1 MMAYIIAIC
10 NEKGGVAKTTTT
22 YSLGAALAEN
32 GKRIL
37 LIDID
42 AKGNLTLANGIEA
55 SDSVHNS
62 SEILLA
68 GLSAQ
73 DAIQSTNTQNM
84 DIIPSNAKMAEAE
97 QFLPVRNDY
106 ATTLK
111 EALRAKAAEYDY

>member
-1 MMAYIIAIC
+1 MAYITAIC

-32 GKRIL
+32 GKHVL
-37 LIDID
+37 LIDLD
-42 AKGNLTLANGIEA
+42 PQGNLTLANGIEA
-55 SDSVHNS
+55 SEAVHNS

-68 GLSAQ
+68 GLPVQ
-73 DAIQSTNTQNM
+73 DAIQSTNTPGM

-97 QFLPVRNDY
+97 QFLPIRNDY

-111 EALRAKAAEYDY
+111 EALK